1 MYQHKENS
9 GSMFRNENKK
19 DAQPCFSGTC
29 LIDGKKYK
37 VAAWTKQGKTEFYSM
52 KFQPFDEKAFIPGKP
67 EMKADYKKPKDGDF
81 DELPF

>member
-1 MYQHKENS
+1 MYQHNENS

-19 DAQPCFSGTC
+19 DAQPCFTGTC

-37 VAAWTKQGKTEFYSM
+37 IAAWTKQGKTEFYSM
-52 KFQPFDEKAFIPGKP
+52 KFQPFDEKAHIPGKP
-67 EMKADYKKPKDGDF
+67 QVKADPIRPSKEQV